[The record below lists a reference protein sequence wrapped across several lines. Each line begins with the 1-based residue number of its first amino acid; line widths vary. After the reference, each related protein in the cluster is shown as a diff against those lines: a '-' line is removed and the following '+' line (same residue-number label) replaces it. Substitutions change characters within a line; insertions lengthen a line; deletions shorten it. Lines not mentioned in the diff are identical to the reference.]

1 MSRHE
6 LHTTTE
12 DSFGAPAHPDVVA
25 FLEKWAPQ
33 RTILELGASGC
44 RLTLPLAKAGFTVFI
59 IDDSPSAIRGYM
71 TKPGAENIRLVRADF
86 RRARLEGVFGAV
98 IVGPAN
104 LSRLRTLRAQFEL
117 LATAANHITA
127 NGIVIVET
135 MTARVNPLPVRSDE
149 TAGHRT
155 AFSGA
160 ARARPDG
167 G

>member
-1 MSRHE
+1 
-6 LHTTTE
+6 
-12 DSFGAPAHPDVVA
+12 
-25 FLEKWAPQ
+25 
-33 RTILELGASGC
+33 
-44 RLTLPLAKAGFTVFI
+44 
-59 IDDSPSAIRGYM
+59 M

>member
-1 MSRHE
+1 
-6 LHTTTE
+6 
-12 DSFGAPAHPDVVA
+12 
-25 FLEKWAPQ
+25 
-33 RTILELGASGC
+33 
-44 RLTLPLAKAGFTVFI
+44 
-59 IDDSPSAIRGYM
+59 M

-135 MTARVNPLPVRSDE
+135 MTGPGEPP
-149 TAGHRT
+149 
-155 AFSGA
+155 SGA
-160 ARARPDG
+160 APTRQPGIGLRFPALPELDLMADNHGTPATEQGSRLRRHPIRRTVPQGGHRIPLWTVVIAANSDGNLTGARRVVCRSPLAK
-167 G
+167 